1 MVNDPMSDPSG
12 RRNFV
17 EIAAE
22 ILALCREGARRTQ
35 VLYRANLSFQQLNKY
50 TELLEARGLLRFDGS
65 SRQYRITQLG
75 VAFLMDYGELESAS
89 RTLSA
94 KRTVLL
100 QALAGGIG
108 SA

>member
-1 MVNDPMSDPSG
+1 MSDSAG

-17 EIAAE
+17 EIAAQ

-50 TELLEARGLLRFDGS
+50 TELLEARGLLRFDGG

-75 VAFLMDYGELESAS
+75 VAFLVEYGELENAS

-100 QALAGGIG
+100 QALAGGMGG
-108 SA
+108 S

>member
-1 MVNDPMSDPSG
+1 MSDSSG

-17 EIAAE
+17 EIAAQ

-35 VLYRANLSFQQLNKY
+35 VLYSANLSFQQLNKY
-50 TELLEARGLLRFDGS
+50 TELLEARGLLRFDWS
-65 SRQYRITQLG
+65 SRQYRITQPG
-75 VAFLMDYGELESAS
+75 VAFLVDYGELENAS

-94 KRTVLL
+94 KRSVLL
-100 QALAGGIG
+100 HALAGAMG